1 LRLIFKNHQSRDED
15 VAPPPV
21 TAATVEH
28 SDQAQPSLRDWIEY
42 GTAHP
47 ALKSRAKLNRR
58 SATEKIEGFYV

>member
-1 LRLIFKNHQSRDED
+1 MNGFLVAERRLSLARLFKAGTS
-15 VAPPPV
+15 
-21 TAATVEH
+21 
-28 SDQAQPSLRDWIEY
+28 WIEY